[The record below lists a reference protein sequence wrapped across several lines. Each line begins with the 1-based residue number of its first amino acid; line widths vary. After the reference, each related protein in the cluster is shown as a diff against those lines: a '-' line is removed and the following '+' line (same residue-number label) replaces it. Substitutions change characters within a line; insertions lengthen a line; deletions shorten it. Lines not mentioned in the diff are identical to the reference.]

1 MDFTEV
7 EKEEQQELSE
17 IPFKADN
24 NIFNITI
31 LASGARYASS

>member
-24 NIFNITI
+24 NYTSF
-31 LASGARYASS
+31 GSSLC

>member
-24 NIFNITI
+24 NIFIITT
-31 LASGARYASS
+31 SFGSSLC